1 MEGDFTIRQKSSLIT
16 EEDLNKS
23 ISKQLKDDGYEEA
36 DFTKTQVEVR
46 MVDLSWMLADRKNF
60 VTFMEELSQATNDEI
75 YTTDLI
81 RTFLAEFWEE

>member
-16 EEDLNKS
+16 EVDLNKS

>member
-16 EEDLNKS
+16 EVDLNKS

-36 DFTKTQVEVR
+36 DYTKTQVEVR